1 MLSLPA
7 RAYLLACD
15 TRRDRLPDRE
25 RVALLVRAAALTD
38 LVLRGLVTDDGG
50 RPAAT
55 GAGGTGHLVLD
66 DLLAEVT
73 ADPHRKWRAW
83 VRRGARG
90 TLQSLEAQL
99 DAAGTISLRAS
110 KVLGLFP
117 RRHIEVRD
125 RAAASALR
133 EEVLSALRSDAE
145 VTPEVAALTSL
156 AATVELKTVLP
167 RSERRQHK
175 ARIQQLEE
183 RAGAAVPALRKVIRE
198 LNAARAAAIS
208 ASSGGGG
215 G

>member
-38 LVLRGLVTDDGG
+38 LVLRGLLTDDDG
-50 RPAAT
+50 RPTVT

-66 DLLAEVT
+66 DILAEVT

-99 DAAGTISLRAS
+99 DAAGTISLRTS

-117 RRHIEVRD
+117 RRHPRVED
-125 RAAASALR
+125 RAAVANLRDELLTALR
-133 EEVLSALRSDAE
+133 GEGQ

-156 AATVELKTVLP
+156 AAAVELKTVLP
-167 RSERRQHK
+167 RGERRQHK
-175 ARIQQLEE
+175 ARIEELEE

-198 LNAARAAAIS
+198 LNAARAASIA